1 MPRRRPCA
9 KGDLPS
15 TLYKG
20 TPYKRYK
27 EQERRIRRYAP
38 KILTKGTNPMPELLP
53 IAHIHLIDPE
63 GFQRCSRCR
72 YSKPIESGY
81 YKKDIKQKICKD
93 CRAKEKK
100 K

>member
-1 MPRRRPCA
+1 
-9 KGDLPS
+9 
-15 TLYKG
+15 
-20 TPYKRYK
+20 
-27 EQERRIRRYAP
+27 
-38 KILTKGTNPMPELLP
+38 MPELLP